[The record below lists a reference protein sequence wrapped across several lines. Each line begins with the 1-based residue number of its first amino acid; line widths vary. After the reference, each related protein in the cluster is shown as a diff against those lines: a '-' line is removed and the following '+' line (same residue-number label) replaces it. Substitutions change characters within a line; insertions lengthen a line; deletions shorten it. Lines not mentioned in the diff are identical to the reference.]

1 MDFTLD
7 IYRSLLIALNS
18 RGYEFRGFEAFNAEE
33 TGRIVVL
40 RHDVDRLPQNA
51 LKMARIEKELS
62 AKASYHFR
70 TGKSGFDRLVIKEI
84 ADMGHEIGYHYEDL
98 SHAARKLS
106 KRAKSG
112 NKLFEKA
119 YSMFADNLRSLKA
132 IYPVR
137 VISMHGSPL
146 SIYDNRKLWKYYSYR
161 EFGVVCEPYFD
172 INLSKV
178 LYLTDTGRRWNSDRA
193 NLRDRAFPGA
203 DGFHAGKA
211 FYDGWCVK
219 PAEGSAMN
227 MTQHAKALQASYKFS
242 STETLIRNIYLGT
255 IPDKIIISTHPQ
267 RWNNG
272 GLPWLKE
279 LVMQN
284 IKNSLKV
291 VLSLSRAKLWGE

>member
-40 RHDVDRLPQNA
+40 RHDVDRLPENA
-51 LKMARIEKELS
+51 LKMARIEKSLS
-62 AKASYHFR
+62 VKASYHFR
-70 TGKSGFDRLVIKEI
+70 AGKSGFNSRVIKEI

-98 SHAARKLS
+98 SHAAKILS
-106 KRAKSG
+106 RREKSG
-112 NKLFEKA
+112 NRLFEKA
-119 YSMFADNLRSLKA
+119 FSMFVDNLRNLKA
-132 IYPVR
+132 IYPVK

-146 SIYDNRKLWKYYSYR
+146 SIFDNRKLWKYFSYR
-161 EFGVVCEPYFD
+161 EYGIICEPYFD
-172 INLSKV
+172 ISLNNV
-178 LYLTDTGRRWNSDRA
+178 LYLTDTGRRWNSERT
-193 NLRDRAFPGA
+193 NLRDRAFTGA
-203 DGFHAGKA
+203 AGFQSGKA
-211 FYDGWCVK
+211 LYDGWCVK

-227 MTQHAKALQASYKFS
+227 LTQQARAFQASYRFR
-242 STETLIRNIYLGT
+242 STDMLIKNIYLGT
-255 IPDKIIISTHPQ
+255 IPEKIIISTHPQ

-284 IKNSLKV
+284 IKNTLKV
-291 VLSLSRAKLWGE
+291 VLSVSRAKSWGE